1 MEMTMS
7 KTRWIAIQA
16 RIFNSDDGMDWYNQ
30 GRLPRILRNIGD
42 VTLVD
47 LEFESQEDM
56 IWFSLKWL

>member
-7 KTRWIAIQA
+7 KNQWIAIQA
-16 RIFNSDDGMDWYNQ
+16 RIFNSDDGRDWYRQ

-47 LEFESQEDM
+47 LEFESQEDQV
-56 IWFSLKWL
+56 WFSLKWL